1 MKGGAFLEDERAEGR
16 ARVNRVRLAL
26 ALAVVA
32 AALGAAAPID
42 ARIVVQHG
50 IGGVELR
57 MTKAQVRSKLGRPI
71 RIRRGTNE
79 FGRYVEFLYPRVT
92 VSFQGGLRVTG
103 VRTRSRL
110 ERTRRGIGVGSTEAQ
125 LKARVAGVRCRTE
138 GGLRHCFLGRFRP
151 GRVITDFSIRNGRV
165 TSVVIGFVLD

>member
-1 MKGGAFLEDERAEGR
+1 MKGAFLEDERGASR
-16 ARVNRVRLAL
+16 RVNRVRLAL

-42 ARIVVQHG
+42 ARIIVQHG
-50 IGGVELR
+50 IAGVELR
-57 MTKAQVRSKLGRPI
+57 MTKSQVRSKLGRPI
-71 RIRRGTNE
+71 GIRRGRNE

-110 ERTRRGIGVGSTEAQ
+110 ERTRRGIGVGSREAQ
-125 LKARVAGVRCRTE
+125 VKARVAGVRCRTE
-138 GGLRHCFLGRFRP
+138 GGLRHCFIGRFLP

-165 TSVVIGFVLD
+165 TWVVIGFVLD